1 MYCVNCG
8 QAVEGS
14 IPICAHCAGLV
25 IAKEEE
31 KARFLEF
38 IRQEAQITTT
48 KEEDTSVESTVETEE
63 TEPLSK
69 EIAPEES
76 PANEETVA
84 EKASE
89 EAQTN
94 NETAAENGPTE
105 ENKTESSRDDIDG
118 CIALIVV
125 FFCFMAILI
134 AIIANA

>member
-48 KEEDTSVESTVETEE
+48 KEEDTLVESTVETEE
-63 TEPLSK
+63 TEPQSK

-94 NETAAENGPTE
+94 NETAAKNGPAE
-105 ENKTESSRDDIDG
+105 ENKTESSSDDFVG
-118 CIALIVV
+118 CLVFVFVCLMILI
-125 FFCFMAILI
+125 I
-134 AIIANA
+134 AIIAINA

>member
-63 TEPLSK
+63 PEPQSK

-76 PANEETVA
+76 PPNEETVA

-94 NETAAENGPTE
+94 NETAAENGPAE
-105 ENKTESSRDDIDG
+105 ENKTESSSDDFD
-118 CIALIVV
+118 V
-125 FFCFMAILI
+125 FLVAFICVILMI
-134 AIIANA
+134 FIIFAFNA

>member
-38 IRQEAQITTT
+38 IRQEAQITTS

-63 TEPLSK
+63 TEPQSK
-69 EIAPEES
+69 EIAPEER

-84 EKASE
+84 QKASE
-89 EAQTN
+89 EAQAN
-94 NETAAENGPTE
+94 NETAAENAPTE
-105 ENKTESSRDDIDG
+105 ENKTESIRDDFDG
-118 CIALIVV
+118 CFVISFVCLMILI
-125 FFCFMAILI
+125 I
-134 AIIANA
+134 AIIAYNA

>member
-63 TEPLSK
+63 TEPQSK

-76 PANEETVA
+76 PTNEETVV

-94 NETAAENGPTE
+94 NETAAENGPAE
-105 ENKTESSRDDIDG
+105 ENKTESSSDAFDTFLVAFI
-118 CIALIVV
+118 CV
-125 FFCFMAILI
+125 ILMI
-134 AIIANA
+134 FIIFAFNA

>member
-63 TEPLSK
+63 PEPLSK

-94 NETAAENGPTE
+94 NETAAENGPAE
-105 ENKTESSRDDIDG
+105 ENKTESSSDDFEG
-118 CIALIVV
+118 CFVIFFVCLMILI
-125 FFCFMAILI
+125 I
-134 AIIANA
+134 AIIAINA

>member
-38 IRQEAQITTT
+38 IRREAQATIT
-48 KEEDTSVESTVETEE
+48 KEKDTSVESTVETEE

-94 NETAAENGPTE
+94 NETAAENGPAE
-105 ENKTESSRDDIDG
+105 ENKTESSSDDFVG
-118 CIALIVV
+118 CLVIVFVCLMILI
-125 FFCFMAILI
+125 I
-134 AIIANA
+134 AIIAFNA

>member
-94 NETAAENGPTE
+94 NETAAENGPAE
-105 ENKTESSRDDIDG
+105 ENKTESSSDAFDAFLVAFI
-118 CIALIVV
+118 CVILMIV
-125 FFCFMAILI
+125 
-134 AIIANA
+134 IIFAFNA

>member
-48 KEEDTSVESTVETEE
+48 KEEDTLVESTVETEE
-63 TEPLSK
+63 TEPQSK

-94 NETAAENGPTE
+94 NETAAKNGPAE
-105 ENKTESSRDDIDG
+105 ENKTESSSDDFVG
-118 CIALIVV
+118 CLVIVFVCLMILI
-125 FFCFMAILI
+125 I
-134 AIIANA
+134 AIIAINA

>member
-31 KARFLEF
+31 KTRFLEF
-38 IRQEAQITTT
+38 IRREAQITTT

-63 TEPLSK
+63 TEPQSK
-69 EIAPEES
+69 EIVPEES

-89 EAQTN
+89 ESQTN
-94 NETAAENGPTE
+94 NETAAENAPTE
-105 ENKTESSRDDIDG
+105 ENKTESIRDDFDG
-118 CIALIVV
+118 CFVISFVCLMILI
-125 FFCFMAILI
+125 I
-134 AIIANA
+134 AIIAYNA

>member
-48 KEEDTSVESTVETEE
+48 KEENTSVESTVETEE

-76 PANEETVA
+76 PANEETIA

-94 NETAAENGPTE
+94 NETAAENGPAE
-105 ENKTESSRDDIDG
+105 ENKTESSSDVFDMFLVAFI
-118 CIALIVV
+118 CVILMIVIV
-125 FFCFMAILI
+125 FCL
-134 AIIANA
+134 

>member
-14 IPICAHCAGLV
+14 IPICSHCAGLV

-48 KEEDTSVESTVETEE
+48 KEEDTLVESTVETEE
-63 TEPLSK
+63 TEPQSK

-94 NETAAENGPTE
+94 NETAAKNGPAE
-105 ENKTESSRDDIDG
+105 ENKTESSSDDFVG
-118 CIALIVV
+118 CLVIVFVCLMILI
-125 FFCFMAILI
+125 I
-134 AIIANA
+134 AIIAINA

>member
-48 KEEDTSVESTVETEE
+48 KEEDTSVVSTVETDES
-63 TEPLSK
+63 EPQSK

-94 NETAAENGPTE
+94 NETAAENGPAE
-105 ENKTESSRDDIDG
+105 ENKTESSSDDFEG
-118 CIALIVV
+118 CIVIIFVCL
-125 FFCFMAILI
+125 MILI
-134 AIIANA
+134 FAIIAIKT

>member
-8 QAVEGS
+8 EAVEGS

-63 TEPLSK
+63 TEPQSK

-84 EKASE
+84 QKSSE

-94 NETAAENGPTE
+94 NETAAENAPTE
-105 ENKTESSRDDIDG
+105 ENKTESIRDDFEG
-118 CIALIVV
+118 CLVILFVCLMILIV
-125 FFCFMAILI
+125 
-134 AIIANA
+134 AIIAFNA